1 MLATACI
8 LFSFSLAFASEP
20 TDNQPY
26 PPMPPGQQPGSVSG
40 RVTTCNINEGIVG
53 AGVAIVNA
61 SNTSIAYAT
70 CVTDQTGNYTFANV
84 NSTDG
89 QIAYRIFVLEDG
101 FGEGY
106 SNAFGVEPSDT
117 AIVPVIMLATST
129 PTPSPAQTPY
139 PVATGTGHVSGR
151 IKMANGQGAMG
162 TTVIVVNA
170 GNFDYTYGSATTDD
184 YGFYD
189 LATTGVSTEPVFR
202 LMIHKDGYADAYSV
216 TFALPSDGNR
226 HDKPHRQQHVPHA
239 DTGINA
245 DLAAHAG
252 ADSDSDANADINAY
266 CCADMEC
273 HTD

>member
-20 TDNQPY
+20 TVNQPY

-40 RVTTCNINEGIVG
+40 RVTACNINEGIVG

-189 LATTGVSTEPVFR
+189 LDYDRRVNGTGISADDTQRWLRRR
-202 LMIHKDGYADAYSV
+202 L
-216 TFALPSDGNR
+216 FGNLCSPIGRQR